1 MVERSSR
8 GATMVGDTSTA
19 QGIYLFGDG
28 VTLQYRPLDALNYQ
42 LGEDLSSVYDG
53 GVLGVID
60 VAPVN
65 SSANYGAGLILPP
78 TLIPANLFDDVILIE
93 YCDLHGGEDGS
104 EYILRGGIAVPIN
117 QVHNAWRKGK
127 VILNGPRVQYAKVGD
142 VVVFPN
148 NMGIPITNLEVEGY
162 GKIKNGLFINEQ
174 RMFGICKVNDKTENK

>member
-1 MVERSSR
+1 MLPS
-8 GATMVGDTSTA
+8 D
-19 QGIYLFGDG
+19 FG
-28 VTLQYRPLDALNYQ
+28 LDDYQ
-42 LGEDLSSVYDG
+42 LS
-53 GVLGVID
+53 
-60 VAPVN
+60 
-65 SSANYGAGLILPP
+65 
-78 TLIPANLFDDVILIE
+78 NLFDDVILIE

-174 RMFGICKVNDKTENK
+174 RMFGICKVNDKANNK

>member
-1 MVERSSR
+1 MSVSVDVLIPQKSH
-8 GATMVGDTSTA
+8 
-19 QGIYLFGDG
+19 I
-28 VTLQYRPLDALNYQ
+28 
-42 LGEDLSSVYDG
+42 DLSDKMLPSDF
-53 GVLGVID
+53 
-60 VAPVN
+60 
-65 SSANYGAGLILPP
+65 GLDDYMLS
-78 TLIPANLFDDVILIE
+78 NLFDDVILIE

-174 RMFGICKVNDKTENK
+174 RMFGICKVNNKIDNK

>member
-1 MVERSSR
+1 MSFSIDVLAPQKSHIDLSDK
-8 GATMVGDTSTA
+8 MLPSD
-19 QGIYLFGDG
+19 FG
-28 VTLQYRPLDALNYQ
+28 LDDYQ
-42 LGEDLSSVYDG
+42 LS
-53 GVLGVID
+53 
-60 VAPVN
+60 
-65 SSANYGAGLILPP
+65 
-78 TLIPANLFDDVILIE
+78 NLFDDVILIE

-174 RMFGICKVNDKTENK
+174 RMFGICKINDKTENK

>member
-1 MVERSSR
+1 MSVSIDVLAPQKSHIDLSDK
-8 GATMVGDTSTA
+8 MLPSD
-19 QGIYLFGDG
+19 FG
-28 VTLQYRPLDALNYQ
+28 LDDYQ
-42 LGEDLSSVYDG
+42 LS
-53 GVLGVID
+53 
-60 VAPVN
+60 
-65 SSANYGAGLILPP
+65 
-78 TLIPANLFDDVILIE
+78 NLFDDVILIE

>member
-1 MVERSSR
+1 MSVSIDVLAPQKSHIDLSDK
-8 GATMVGDTSTA
+8 MLPSD
-19 QGIYLFGDG
+19 FG
-28 VTLQYRPLDALNYQ
+28 LDDYQ
-42 LGEDLSSVYDG
+42 LS
-53 GVLGVID
+53 
-60 VAPVN
+60 
-65 SSANYGAGLILPP
+65 
-78 TLIPANLFDDVILIE
+78 NLFDDVILIE
-93 YCDLHGGEDGS
+93 YCDVHGGEDGS